1 MLNTCGYHLKRP
13 VELNNVLGFFPIR
26 GELTL
31 QILFSEDLEMILIW
45 CLCIKLT
52 TGKYFVNSA
61 FSYLLSINKK
71 QSKHL
76 PLIFMPQAK
85 QGEWKR
91 FLELQ
96 IEPLNCRNLLISFM
110 KSIAELLLSLPVVI
124 QITVPS

>member
-1 MLNTCGYHLKRP
+1 
-13 VELNNVLGFFPIR
+13 
-26 GELTL
+26 
-31 QILFSEDLEMILIW
+31 MILIW

-52 TGKYFVNSA
+52 TGKDFVNSA

-71 QSKHL
+71 QSKPL

-85 QGEWKR
+85 QGEWER

-96 IEPLNCRNLLISFM
+96 IEPLNSRNFLICFM
-110 KSIAELLLSLPVVI
+110 KNIAKLLFSLPVVI